1 MTQAG
6 VMMTRKKGE
15 KAGTKEREVKKGKKG
30 KENSK
35 KKEDPEKRE

>member
-1 MTQAG
+1 M
-6 VMMTRKKGE
+6 MMTGKKGGK

-30 KENSK
+30 KRNSK